1 MFKDFVHIFVLS
13 CNKATFLIEK
23 ELDNRL
29 SFTERIQL
37 KIHLSIC
44 KRCHAHHDKVVFMDK
59 AMRKLVNMENKMNYF
74 SEQELEEQKKKINE
88 KIRGIKD

>member
-1 MFKDFVHIFVLS
+1 MFKDFIHIFVLS
-13 CNKATFLIEK
+13 CEKATFLIEK

-44 KRCHAHHDKVVFMDK
+44 KLCHAYHHKVKFMDK
-59 AMRKLVNMENKMNYF
+59 VMRNLVDKESETCYF
-74 SEQELEEQKKKINE
+74 SEQEIEEQKKKLNE
-88 KIRGIKD
+88 KIHGLKD